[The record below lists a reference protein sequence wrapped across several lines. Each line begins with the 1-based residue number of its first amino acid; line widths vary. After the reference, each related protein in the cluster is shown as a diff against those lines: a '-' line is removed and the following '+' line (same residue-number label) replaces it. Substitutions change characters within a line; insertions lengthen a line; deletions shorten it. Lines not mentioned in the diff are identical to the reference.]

1 MCRFNIA
8 QSCSIKDSELIVG
21 RYSINELI
29 KKVQSPLYLYDAKL
43 FRDCYQ
49 RLRAAIPNSCQIYY
63 SVKANPHPVIINF
76 FGKLG
81 AKCEVA
87 SQGEFEAAVRANLK
101 ADEIIF
107 TGPGKKYQELE
118 FAIKEGIGIIN
129 VESKNE
135 LQKII
140 KIATLLKKIV
150 KITIRLNLTIPT
162 DGQVN
167 LMGGSAT
174 KFGVDEGDVTELFKI
189 AIGNDQIDF
198 LGFHSF
204 VGTQILAS
212 DFFSDA
218 YRYFVEWVKDF
229 SLYHDVKIK
238 SLNFGG
244 GFGVPFTETDSE
256 LNIESVGATLSE
268 LHQELSK
275 LDNFKEVEFIVEPG
289 RYLTAQGGVY
299 VSKVIDI
306 KISHGKKFVITD
318 GGLHHALSPIVM
330 NQNYPTL
337 LLNKL
342 DQDPTE
348 YVTVC
353 GPLCSSADMFSKE
366 VKLPSVAIDD
376 IVGIFNSGAYGYS
389 ASMNLFLSHPSPAE
403 VLLDNE
409 NLFMLRMPQIEKL
422 PLRFDLIT

>member
-1 MCRFNIA
+1 
-8 QSCSIKDSELIVG
+8 
-21 RYSINELI
+21 
-29 KKVQSPLYLYDAKL
+29 KKV
-43 FRDCYQ
+43 
-49 RLRAAIPNSCQIYY
+49 
-63 SVKANPHPVIINF
+63 
-76 FGKLG
+76 
-81 AKCEVA
+81 
-87 SQGEFEAAVRANLK
+87 
-101 ADEIIF
+101 
-107 TGPGKKYQELE
+107 
-118 FAIKEGIGIIN
+118 
-129 VESKNE
+129 
-135 LQKII
+135 
-140 KIATLLKKIV
+140 V

-422 PLRFDLIT
+422 PLRFDLIR